1 MTISVR
7 PVHQELE
14 NQQFLTILQT
24 NLPTLPHERRFKWLY
39 HDNPDGPA
47 WSWFAL
53 QGTPKHVIGVTSVF
67 PRSMWVGDELQ
78 MCGQVGDFAVSASH
92 RSLGPALLLQRATF
106 DPVNQGELAFCY
118 DCPPHQAG
126 MSTFRRLG
134 LRPNC
139 TVYRYAL
146 VLRVDDRV
154 RKQLGAA
161 SAVPIAAGNL
171 LLRLHR
177 LSALKPSARGLEVS
191 DHTAAFGDEFSKLD
205 AAVKK
210 ANVIRGRRSAAH
222 LNWRYREDPL
232 QQYEVLTARRNG
244 ELIAFAVLRATSEV
258 VTIVDLFGKELHEA
272 AFSLLAAIV
281 QRFERSHQTVEAFLS
296 EGSELVAYFLKMR
309 FRLRSEAAQVVAYAR
324 PQSEMSG
331 FLQGS
336 PIWAFSQAEI
346 RA

>member
-14 NQQFLTILQT
+14 NQQFLTILQK
-24 NLPTLPHERRFKWLY
+24 NLPTLPHERRYKWLY
-39 HDNPDGPA
+39 LDNPDGRA

-53 QGTPKHVIGVTSVF
+53 QGTPNHVIGVTSVF
-67 PRSMWVGDELQ
+67 PRSMWVGGELQ
-78 MCGQVGDFAVSASH
+78 KCGQVGDFAVSASH

-139 TVYRYAL
+139 KVYRYAL
-146 VLRVDDRV
+146 PLRVDSRL
-154 RKQLGAA
+154 RKRLGAA
-161 SAVPIAAGNL
+161 SVVPIAAGNL

-177 LSALKPSARGLEVS
+177 LFAMKSRARGLEVS
-191 DHTAAFGDEFSKLD
+191 VHTTAFGEEFSKLD
-205 AAVKK
+205 AKVKEP
-210 ANVIRGRRSAAH
+210 NLIRGRRSAAL

-232 QQYEVLTARRNG
+232 QQYEVLTARRKG
-244 ELIAFAVLRATSEV
+244 ELVAFAVLCATSEV

-272 AFSLLAAIV
+272 AFALLAAIV
-281 QRFERSHQTVEAFLS
+281 QRFERSHETVEAFLS
-296 EGSELVAYFLKMR
+296 EGSELVAYFLRMR
-309 FRLRSEAAQVVAYAR
+309 FRLRSEAAQVVAYAK
-324 PQSEMSG
+324 PQSKMSG
-331 FLQGS
+331 FLQAS

>member
-14 NQQFLTILQT
+14 NQQFLTILQK
-24 NLPTLPHERRFKWLY
+24 NLPTLPHERRYKWLY
-39 HDNPDGPA
+39 LDNPDGRA

-53 QGTPKHVIGVTSVF
+53 QGTPNHVIGVTSVF
-67 PRSMWVGDELQ
+67 PRSMWVGGELQ
-78 MCGQVGDFAVSASH
+78 MCGQVGDFAVSASY

-139 TVYRYAL
+139 KVYRYAL
-146 VLRVDDRV
+146 PMRVDSRL
-154 RKQLGAA
+154 RKRLGAA
-161 SAVPIAAGNL
+161 SVVPIAAGNL
-171 LLRLHR
+171 LLRLRR
-177 LSALKPSARGLEVS
+177 LSAMKSSARGLEVS
-191 DHTAAFGDEFSKLD
+191 VHTTAFGEEFSKLD
-205 AAVKK
+205 AAVKDTK
-210 ANVIRGRRSAAH
+210 VIRGRRSAAH

-232 QQYEVLTARRNG
+232 QQYEVLTARRKG

-258 VTIVDLFGKELHEA
+258 VTIVDLFGMQLHEA
-272 AFSLLAAIV
+272 AFALLAAIV

-296 EGSELVAYFLKMR
+296 EGSELVAYLRMR
-309 FRLRSEAAQVVAYAR
+309 FRQRSEAAQVVAYAK
-324 PQSEMSG
+324 PQSEISA
-331 FLQGS
+331 FLQAS